1 MRLKRIV
8 SGGQSGVD
16 RAALDVAMRL
26 GFGCGGWCPRGR
38 LSEDGSIPM
47 NYPLKETPTP
57 AYAERTEWNARDSDG
72 TLVLTWGPPANG
84 TAFTVDMAHK
94 HGRPVLVIDL
104 DRRAA
109 NLDEVHTWLLENGIR
124 TLNVAGPR
132 ESKCPGIYE
141 DASAFLEALLSR
153 L

>member
-1 MRLKRIV
+1 MRF
-8 SGGQSGVD
+8 
-16 RAALDVAMRL
+16 

-38 LSEDGSIPM
+38 LAEDGPIPM
-47 NYPLKETPTP
+47 NYPLKETPSSV
-57 AYAERTEWNARDSDG
+57 YAERTEWNVRDSDG
-72 TLVLTWGPPANG
+72 TLVLTWGPPVNG
-84 TAFTVDMAHK
+84 TAFTVDMTRK

-104 DRRAA
+104 ETRDA
-109 NLDEVHTWLLENGIR
+109 NLDEVITWLLENGIH